1 MPAED
6 AAAEFAALA
15 AAALRSGPLSD
26 HVEITTAEGKELLFY
41 GPGPEHAGGG
51 LLLIPAALLDEGGR

>member
-15 AAALRSGPLSD
+15 AAALRSGPVPD
-26 HVEITTAEGKELLFY
+26 YVEITTAEGKELMFY
-41 GPGPEHAGGG
+41 GPGPGHADGGT
-51 LLLIPAALLDEGGR
+51 LFIPAALLTDFKG